1 MEQPLLEF
9 CFRMSVDVTGGMKEL
24 GKTGKGIRRVVSID
38 GGSFEGPNIKGIVV
52 AGGYDWQLVRSDG
65 VVEIDAR
72 YMLQTDDGDLITV
85 VNTGLRH
92 GPQEVM
98 QRLAKGEEIDPSEYY
113 FRSVPVFETAN
124 PKYAWLMGSVFIA
137 NGIRK
142 PAQVFIDVWRV
153 L

>member
-1 MEQPLLEF
+1 MEQPLLKF
-9 CFRMSVDVTGGMKEL
+9 CFRISVDVTGGMKEL

-52 AGGYDWQLVRSDG
+52 SGGYDWQLVRSDG

-113 FRSVPVFETAN
+113 FRSVPVFETTN

>member
-9 CFRMSVDVTGGMKEL
+9 CFRISVDVTGGMKEL
-24 GKTGKGIRRVVSID
+24 GKTGKGFRRVVSID

-85 VNTGLRH
+85 MNTGLRH

-98 QRLAKGEEIDPSEYY
+98 QRLAKGEEVDPSEYY
-113 FRSVPVFETAN
+113 FRSVPVFETGN

-137 NGIRK
+137 SAIRK

>member
-9 CFRMSVDVTGGMKEL
+9 CFRISVDVTGGMKEL
-24 GKTGKGIRRVVSID
+24 GKTGKGIRSVVSID

-98 QRLAKGEEIDPSEYY
+98 QRLAKGEEVDPSEYY

>member
-1 MEQPLLEF
+1 MEQPLLQF
-9 CFRMSVDVTGGMKEL
+9 CFRISVDVTSGMKEL

-85 VNTGLRH
+85 VNRGLRH

-98 QRLAKGEEIDPSEYY
+98 QRLAKGEEVDPSEYY

-124 PKYAWLMGSVFIA
+124 PKYAWLMGSVFMA
-137 NGIRK
+137 SGIRK